1 MATNGATVLRLKEKE
16 VVSDF
21 ELELLKVNTEL
32 KKGNFAVRMP
42 LGYDGVRGK
51 ISDTF
56 NEVVETLANFEEEF
70 RDISTTVG
78 KEGKL
83 KKRLSATAIK
93 GSWGSYTDSINNL
106 IDDLVFPAA
115 EIDQVI
121 TSVAKGNL
129 SRKMPLEIEGR
140 ELRGSFLQTA
150 KTINT
155 MVDQLNSFSEQ
166 VTEVALS
173 VGTEGILG
181 GQADVKGVS
190 GIWKELTKSVNTMA
204 NNLTNQV
211 RNIAEVATAVAT
223 GNLSKKITVDAKGE
237 TLELKNTINKMV
249 DQLNSFS
256 EQVTRVALSV
266 GTEGILGGQADVKG
280 VSGIWKEL
288 TQSVNTMANNLT
300 SQVRNIAEVA
310 TAVAQGNLSRKITVD
325 ARGEILELKS
335 TLNKMV
341 DQLSTFASEVTIV
354 AKNVGTDGILGG
366 QARVEG
372 VSGTW
377 KELTESV
384 NTMANNLTNQVR
396 NIAQVTTAVAGGDLS
411 QKITIDARG
420 EILDLKNTINTMVDQ
435 LSIFSSEVTRV
446 AKEVG
451 TEGILGGQAD
461 VEGVTGTWKALTDNV
476 NTMAD
481 NLTYQVRNIAE
492 VATAVAKGDLTK
504 TITVDAKGEIHEL
517 KSTINIMVDQL
528 STFASEVTR
537 VAKDVGTEGILGG
550 QARVEGVSGT
560 WKELTESVNTMA
572 NNLTSQVRNI
582 AEITTALANGD
593 LTKKIT
599 VDVKGEILDLKN
611 TINSTVDQLSTFGSE
626 VTRVALEVGTE
637 GILGGQAQVRGVS
650 GIWKELTDNVN
661 TMASNLTNQ
670 VRNIAQVAT
679 AVAQGDLSKKI
690 TVTVKGEVSDLKT
703 TINTMVDQLSSF
715 SQEVTRVALAVG
727 TEGMLGG
734 QAKVS
739 GVAGIWKDL
748 TDNVNTMAN
757 NLTLQVRGISK
768 VVQAIARGDLTQK
781 ISLHAKGE
789 IADLA
794 DTINDMT
801 TTLSTFADEVT
812 RVAREV
818 GFEGKLGGQAEVKR
832 VSGTWKDLTDNVNQL
847 ANNLTTQVRA
857 IAEVATAVTGGD
869 LTRTVTVEARGEV
882 ESLKNYINEMIRN
895 LQQTTQVNK
904 EQDWLKTNLAVFA
917 RLLQGQRDIQTV
929 AQMLLSRLA
938 PVAIAQYG
946 GFYIYDST
954 EDGPVLKLLA
964 SYGFSERQT
973 LNKEFRLG
981 EGLVGQCAQEGQ
993 RILLREVPQDYI
1005 KISSG
1010 MGEASPQNI
1019 VVIPVLFE
1027 NGIKS
1032 VIELASFNSFSEV
1045 HLTFLEQLAESLGIV
1060 LNTIAATMRTEQ
1072 LLTQSQ
1078 ALSEELQQTNEEL
1091 KEKANLLSQQNKEVE
1106 EKNKAVEGARLE
1118 LQEKAEQLAL
1128 TSKYKSEFLANMSHE
1143 LRTPLNSLLI
1153 LSQKLADNVDGNLSL
1168 KQTDYAKNIHASGE
1182 DLLNL
1187 INDILDLSKI
1197 EAGKMTVEISDIY
1210 FGEVQTFAER
1220 NFGQLAK
1227 KLNLDFNIRLD
1238 EQLPD
1243 VIRTDE
1249 KRLQQVLKNLLSNA
1263 FKFTEKGHVTLNIY
1277 SLHDAGHA
1285 FPGMHAAK
1293 AGDVIAFA
1301 VSDTGIGIP
1310 SDKKQII
1317 FEAFQQVD
1325 GTTTRKYGGTGLGL
1339 SISREIAALL
1349 GGEIHLESE
1358 EGGGSTFTLFL
1369 PQAVLQ
1375 TSVVSE
1381 PEPQPEVVERKM
1393 IMRDVP
1399 NEVTYVEK
1407 RIKDDRDQLQSG
1419 DRMALLVVDDV
1430 RLGQMFMELAH
1441 NTSFKVVVAMT
1452 GAEALNL
1459 AAKFKPEAIVLDL
1472 ELTDSWGWVVL
1483 DRLKK
1488 NADTRHLPLAVVC
1501 QEDKISRALKYGVLA
1516 CLKRSSGRGEFAQ
1529 VINKLS
1535 RFIDRKQRTVLV
1547 VSREDDRAAMLRDT
1561 VSADSVAVK
1570 TTGLAVFEY
1579 EKTRAADYDLIIID
1593 RQVGD
1598 AAAEDTIQSMV
1609 RHVAQQ
1615 GIPLVIY
1622 SEGDLPASLVGQ
1634 MAKSGA
1640 VAAIMR
1646 VTNTDKLLEAAS
1658 LFLHIGE
1665 SELPPEKSGLLKK
1678 MRDQESVLDSKKVLI
1693 VDDDIRNIFAI
1704 SSILEELRMK
1714 IFYAEDGK
1722 QAIQKLKENS
1732 DVDLVLMDIM
1742 MPEMDGFETTRQIRL
1757 EKEFANLP
1765 IIAVTAKAMKGD
1777 REKCIEAGASDYLT
1791 KPIDTERLISM
1802 LRVWLAE

>member
-1 MATNGATVLRLKEKE
+1 MRTNGSTQLKETAA
-16 VVSDF
+16 DF
-21 ELELLKVNTEL
+21 ELELLKGGTEL
-32 KKGNFAVRMP
+32 RKGNFSIRMP
-42 LGYDGVRGK
+42 LHYEGVRGK
-51 ISDTF
+51 ICDTF
-56 NEVVETLANFEEEF
+56 NEIVGTLSNFEEEF

-83 KKRLSATAIK
+83 KKRLSATSLK
-93 GSWGSYTDSINNL
+93 GSWASYTDSINNL

-211 RNIAEVATAVAT
+211 RNIAEVATAVAQ

-310 TAVAQGNLSRKITVD
+310 TAVAQGNLSKKITVD

-335 TLNKMV
+335 TINKMV

-396 NIAQVTTAVAGGDLS
+396 NIAQVATAVAGGDLS
-411 QKITIDARG
+411 QKITVDAKG
-420 EILDLKNTINTMVDQ
+420 EILDLKNTLNTMVDQ

-768 VVQAIARGDLTQK
+768 VVQAIAKGDLTQK

-946 GFYIYDST
+946 GFYIYDT
-954 EDGPVLKLLA
+954 ADDGPVLKLTA
-964 SYGFSERQT
+964 SYGFSEDKNLSKQ
-973 LNKEFRLG
+973 FRLG

-993 RILLREVPQDYI
+993 RILLTEVPRDYI

-1010 MGEASPQNI
+1010 MGEASPRNI

-1072 LLTQSQ
+1072 LLKQSQ

-1153 LSQKLADNVDGNLSL
+1153 LSQKLADNVDGNLSA

-1197 EAGKMTVEISDIY
+1197 EAGKMTVEISDIN
-1210 FGEVQTFAER
+1210 FAEIRTFAER

-1227 KLNLDFNIRLD
+1227 NMNLEFNIRLD
-1238 EQLPD
+1238 NDLPD

-1263 FKFTEKGHVTLNIY
+1263 FKFTERGHVTLRVY
-1277 SLHDAGHA
+1277 SLHNASLD
-1285 FPGMHAAK
+1285 FPGMQAAK
-1293 AGDVIAFA
+1293 TGEVIAFA

-1310 SDKKQII
+1310 ADKKQII

-1349 GGEIHLESE
+1349 GGEIHLESV
-1358 EGGGSTFTLFL
+1358 EGEGSTFTLYL
-1369 PQAVLQ
+1369 PQVVLRN
-1375 TSVVSE
+1375 SAISE
-1381 PEPQPEVVERKM
+1381 PEPLPALVKTKLISRE
-1393 IMRDVP
+1393 VP
-1399 NEVTYVEK
+1399 NEITYVEK
-1407 RIKDDRDQLQSG
+1407 RIKDDRERLTDADQVV
-1419 DRMALLVVDDV
+1419 LVVLDDFE
-1430 RLGQMFMELAH
+1430 LGQIFIDLAH
-1441 NTSFKVVVAMT
+1441 RQSFKVVVAMT
-1452 GAEALNL
+1452 GSEALNL
-1459 AAKFKPEAIVLDL
+1459 AVKIAPKAILLDL
-1472 ELTDSWGWVVL
+1472 ELADSWGWVVL

-1488 NADTRHLPLAVVC
+1488 NAGTRHIPVAVSC
-1501 QEDKISRALKYGVLA
+1501 QDEKISRALKYGVIA
-1516 CLKRSSGRGEFAQ
+1516 CLKRPTTRIEFAQ
-1529 VINKLS
+1529 VLEKFSL
-1535 RFIDRKQRTVLV
+1535 FIHKSKKTALV
-1547 VSREDDRAAMLRDT
+1547 VSDDAAQASVLHDT
-1561 VSADSVAVK
+1561 ITADSVSVSLSESAAFRIEVVK
-1570 TTGLAVFEY
+1570 SGN
-1579 EKTRAADYDLIIID
+1579 YDLILID
-1593 RQVGD
+1593 TKNLHHG
-1598 AAAEDTIQSMV
+1598 AATALLGGLRKSAIPETPVVLFAE
-1609 RHVAQQ
+1609 
-1615 GIPLVIY
+1615 G
-1622 SEGDLPASLVGQ
+1622 ELPAAFAENLGSLSASV
-1634 MAKSGA
+1634 A
-1640 VAAIMR
+1640 VHKAQSLE
-1646 VTNTDKLLEAAS
+1646 KLLDLAT
-1658 LFLHIGE
+1658 LLLHIPE
-1665 SELPPEKSGLLKK
+1665 AVLPVHKRTLLEK
-1678 MRDQESVLDSKKVLI
+1678 MREQDSVHDNKKVLI

-1704 SSILEELRMK
+1704 SSILEELKMK

-1722 QAIQKLKENS
+1722 QAIQKLKENA
-1732 DVDLVLMDIM
+1732 DIDLVLMDIM

-1757 EKEFANLP
+1757 EKDFAELP

-1777 REKCIEAGASDYLT
+1777 REKCLKAGASDYLT

-1802 LRVWLAE
+1802 LRVWLSE

>member
-1 MATNGATVLRLKEKE
+1 MATNGAAALRIKEKDS
-16 VVSDF
+16 VSDF
-21 ELELLKVNTEL
+21 ELELLKAGTEI
-32 KKGNFAVRMP
+32 KKGNFTVRLSP
-42 LGYDGVRGK
+42 GYEGVRGK

-56 NEVVETLANFEEEF
+56 NEIVETLANFEEEF
-70 RDISTTVG
+70 LDISTTVG

-83 KKRLSATAIK
+83 KKRLSTTSLK
-93 GSWGSYTDSINNL
+93 GSWAAYTDSINNL

-211 RNIAEVATAVAT
+211 RNIAEVATAVAQ

-310 TAVAQGNLSRKITVD
+310 TAVAQGNLSKKITVD
-325 ARGEILELKS
+325 ARGEIFELKS
-335 TLNKMV
+335 TINKMV

-396 NIAQVTTAVAGGDLS
+396 NIAQVATAVARGDLS
-411 QKITIDARG
+411 QKITVDAKG
-420 EILDLKNTINTMVDQ
+420 EILDLKNTLNTMVDQ

-481 NLTYQVRNIAE
+481 NLTSQVRNIAE

-517 KSTINIMVDQL
+517 KSTINTMVDQL

-727 TEGMLGG
+727 TEGVLGG

-768 VVQAIARGDLTQK
+768 VVQAIAKGDLTQK

-818 GFEGKLGGQAEVKR
+818 GVEGKLGGQAEVKR

-857 IAEVATAVTGGD
+857 IADVATAVTGGD
-869 LTRTVTVEARGEV
+869 LTRTITVGARGEV
-882 ESLKNYINEMIRN
+882 ESLKNNINEMIRN

-946 GFYIYDST
+946 GFYIYDSS
-954 EDGPVLKLLA
+954 ENGAVLKLLA
-964 SYGFSERQT
+964 SYGFSDGQN
-973 LNKEFRLG
+973 LKKEFRLG

-993 RILLREVPQDYI
+993 RILLTQVPQNYI
-1005 KISSG
+1005 RISSG

-1072 LLTQSQ
+1072 LLKQSQ

-1153 LSQKLADNVDGNLSL
+1153 LSQKLADNVDGNLST
-1168 KQTDYAKNIHASGE
+1168 KQTEYAKNIHASGE

-1197 EAGKMTVEISDIY
+1197 EAGKMTVEISDIS
-1210 FGEVQTFAER
+1210 FEEIRIFAER

-1263 FKFTEKGHVTLNIY
+1263 FKFTERGHVTLNVC
-1277 SLHDAGHA
+1277 SPPDVDRG
-1285 FPGMHAAK
+1285 FPGMRAAK
-1293 AGDVIAFA
+1293 SGDVIAFA

-1310 SDKKQII
+1310 TDKKQII

-1375 TSVVSE
+1375 AAPVEEPKPVSVA
-1381 PEPQPEVVERKM
+1381 ERKFV
-1393 IMRDVP
+1393 IRDTP
-1399 NEVTYVEK
+1399 NEITYVEK
-1407 RIKDDRDQLQSG
+1407 NVKDDRERLQTG
-1419 DRMALLVVDDV
+1419 DRLMLIVVDDV
-1430 RLGQMFMELAH
+1430 RMGQLFMELGH
-1441 NTSFKVVVAMT
+1441 LRDFKVAVAMT

-1459 AAKFKPEAIVLDL
+1459 ATKFKPGAIVLDL

-1488 NADTRHLPLAVVC
+1488 NADTRHLPVAVIC
-1501 QEDKISRALKYGVLA
+1501 QDDKVSRAFKYGVLA
-1516 CLKRSSGRGEFAQ
+1516 CLRRQSGRVEFTQ
-1529 VINKLS
+1529 VIDKLARHVQNRQRKALIVSDDLS
-1535 RFIDRKQRTVLV
+1535 RAELLRNTVTADFVVAKNIPSAGFNFEKMGHAECDLV
-1547 VSREDDRAAMLRDT
+1547 VLDRNNGDNWLMATLA
-1561 VSADSVAVK
+1561 SAK
-1570 TTGLAVFEY
+1570 LAE
-1579 EKTRAADYDLIIID
+1579 
-1593 RQVGD
+1593 
-1598 AAAEDTIQSMV
+1598 
-1609 RHVAQQ
+1609 
-1615 GIPLVIY
+1615 IPVIVY
-1622 SEGDLPASLVGQ
+1622 SEKEMPAHLSDCL
-1634 MAKSGA
+1634 AKLGGLFP
-1640 VAAIMR
+1640 VAR
-1646 VTNTDKLLEAAS
+1646 VHTQEKLLEIAT
-1658 LFLHIGE
+1658 LFLHINE
-1665 SELPPEKSGLLKK
+1665 NDIPAAKSALLSK
-1678 MRDQESVLDSKKVLI
+1678 MRDEESVLDSRKVLI

-1704 SSILEELRMK
+1704 SSILEEFKMK

-1722 QAIQKLKENS
+1722 QAIAKLKENT

-1757 EKEFANLP
+1757 ERQFATLP

-1777 REKCIEAGASDYLT
+1777 REKCLEAGASDYLT
-1791 KPIDTERLISM
+1791 KPIDTDRLISM
-1802 LRVWLAE
+1802 LRVWLAD